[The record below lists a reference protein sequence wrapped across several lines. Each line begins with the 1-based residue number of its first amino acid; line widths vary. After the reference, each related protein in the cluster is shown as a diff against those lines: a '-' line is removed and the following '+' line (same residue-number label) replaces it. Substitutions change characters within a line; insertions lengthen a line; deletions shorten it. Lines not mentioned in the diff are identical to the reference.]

1 VIVGKLNVNSISET
15 VLFNYGASYSFI
27 HEGSVD
33 EQVIVGKLNVNSI
46 SERVLFDYGTSHSLI
61 NEDFVPESNLPVRE
75 LHHAF
80 QVLAPGITHEN

>member
-1 VIVGKLNVNSISET
+1 
-15 VLFNYGASYSFI
+15 
-27 HEGSVD
+27 
-33 EQVIVGKLNVNSI
+33 VIVGKLNVNSI